1 MRALVLRDYRNLE
14 VQDVPDPV
22 VGPTDVLV
30 EIAATGICGSDLHGY
45 TGENGRR
52 QPGQVMGHETAGRIR
67 ALGPG
72 VSAAGGLEVGQ
83 AVTVNPVLACGS
95 CGYCAAGQEQSCPDK
110 SVIGVT
116 ASITSA
122 FAELLAV
129 PARNVIPL
137 PPGTHLEYGALVE
150 PLAVGYHALLR
161 GGCRPGERVLV
172 LGGGPIGQ
180 ACLIAAGRLG
190 GDRVAVTEPV
200 AHRRAL
206 ITDLGAHAV
215 DPTTEVDVSAEVAR
229 ALGGAPSLVV
239 DAVGSTESLRA
250 ALTCAPPGSTVVLVG
265 MGSPQLTFAGY
276 DVSTAERAIVGSF
289 CYSARD
295 FQETATWVGTTDV
308 PLGRLVEG
316 RIGLDDAP
324 AMFSELANGREHASK
339 VLVLLNGLGRAG

>member
-1 MRALVLRDYRNLE
+1 MRALVLRDYWKLE
-14 VQDVPDPV
+14 VRDVPDPA

-52 QPGQVMGHETAGRIR
+52 HPGQVMGHETAGRIR

-72 VSAAGGLEVGQ
+72 VSAAAGLEVGQ

-116 ASITSA
+116 AGISAA

-129 PARNVIPL
+129 SARNVIPL
-137 PPGTHLEYGALVE
+137 PRGTPVEYGALVE

-190 GDRVAVTEPV
+190 GERVAVTEPV

-206 ITDLGAHAV
+206 VTDLGGHAV
-215 DPTTEVDVSAEVAR
+215 DPTTEVDVRAAVAG

-239 DAVGSTESLRA
+239 DAVGSTESLGT
-250 ALTCAPPGSTVVLVG
+250 ALRCAPPGSTVVMVG

-308 PLGRLVEG
+308 PLGRLVER

-324 AMFSELANGREHASK
+324 AMFSDLANAREHASK
-339 VLVLLNGLGRAG
+339 VLVLFNGTEHAG